1 MTEQI
6 TMQALTWKGIAAVI
20 GIILP
25 IIVLIVWK
33 KNQGRIRLKPAV
45 AGAVVFIIFTQ
56 MLETVPKLFL
66 FGDTKIS
73 EYVWSH
79 PWAYVTAGCLL
90 AGIFEEI
97 GRYVAFRF
105 FLKDYHDR
113 KDAITYGIGHGGIES
128 VLVLGITGISS
139 IGMALA
145 VNQGTLESI
154 TAGMNAGQIRS
165 VEMQITAL
173 AGYGAVNMLIE
184 VCERV
189 FAMTLHIALSIVVF
203 RSVKEKKVSYL
214 FIAVLLHAVFD
225 VPAALYQCGV
235 LPILATEA
243 LLLLTAA
250 GCAYYARRAYLAL
263 DRRNTFYA

>member
-25 IIVLIVWK
+25 IVVLIVWK
-33 KNQGRIRLKPAV
+33 MKQGKIRLKPAV
-45 AGAVVFIIFTQ
+45 AGAVVFIIFAQ

-113 KDAITYGIGHGGIES
+113 KDAITYGIGHGGIPFCRGKEGKLSVYRCFVTCSIRCSGSIIPVWSAPDFSGRKQISIIFQMIDDKSKWSES
-128 VLVLGITGISS
+128 SL
-139 IGMALA
+139 
-145 VNQGTLESI
+145 
-154 TAGMNAGQIRS
+154 
-165 VEMQITAL
+165 
-173 AGYGAVNMLIE
+173 
-184 VCERV
+184 
-189 FAMTLHIALSIVVF
+189 
-203 RSVKEKKVSYL
+203 
-214 FIAVLLHAVFD
+214 
-225 VPAALYQCGV
+225 
-235 LPILATEA
+235 
-243 LLLLTAA
+243 
-250 GCAYYARRAYLAL
+250 
-263 DRRNTFYA
+263 